1 MLRTIWPKYFLLG
14 KKQARNPGRLR
25 KGLQI
30 AVVGSDRFDGMDGTD
45 SWNWRDWQDVGK

>member
-30 AVVGSDRFDGMDGTD
+30 AVVGLSDLTGLTGWTGLTLGTD
-45 SWNWRDWQDVGK
+45 GIDRM